1 MEESLIYNAVCDGFD
16 IGIYFAYFPGINH
29 ILTKHKGCFVGRKNS
44 QWYRYWRFSA
54 DSLDGDRCRQLFD
67 ELIEA
72 GESHGVKEE
81 WDVFHDMI
89 HFTMENPDPTAFISE
104 ITGSIYPMQDGG
116 AAVAFSEYHAGVV
129 GVCRSMRGR
138 YFRATKAWCF
148 GDVTP
153 GMLQSNLINTFPF
166 EEYQLE
172 ILPGEYDVLED
183 GMLKPRPKDAVGIMM
198 PNCAQ
203 SSRGVKSAED
213 VDNGVLLAV
222 TAPLQPSSFAGKE
235 LDAILSRYSLYRPY
249 QVDGVK
255 HLLSRTSALLADD
268 MGLGKTRQAVV
279 AGEILLSF
287 GNSSKLKAVVV
298 APASLVLN
306 WKKEIEM
313 VAPQAKVSAFKWA
326 PEASWVVTSYDQ
338 LAALVPHSAEI
349 KVLFTDEAHQLKDP
363 AAVRT
368 RTVFDVAAQVP
379 YRYILTGTPIL
390 NKEAE
395 IHTLLRLAGH
405 PLGQL
410 AVKDFTSQFGGNQEF
425 RRILN
430 ERISEWMLR
439 RTKEVVLNLPG
450 KVRQLVYTTL
460 PTKVMHEYNR
470 IANDSNL
477 TALVKI
483 GKLRMMLERAKIEHV
498 IMDMVGELGGMDK
511 VIVFCEFK
519 SNVNYVADLL
529 EKAGIEVVTLTGDDS
544 PGKRQA
550 AVEAFQEDFEIRGF
564 VGTTLAAGV
573 GITLTAANYVFFAS
587 LPWTSALKN
596 QGEDRAYRN
605 GQKRPV
611 FIKIPLVDDTLDI
624 DLWQMLCFKNGISTD
639 IISAE
644 GEDKAMEAFALQWE
658 SKKKKESDQMRLQF
672 NHTNRRAVQNG
683 IH

>member
-1 MEESLIYNAVCDGFD
+1 MEESLIYNAVCDGYD
-16 IGIYFAYFPGINH
+16 VGIYFHYFPGINH
-29 ILTKHKGCFVGRKNS
+29 ILTRYGGQFVGRKNS
-44 QWYRYWRFSA
+44 PWHRYWRFP
-54 DSLDGDRCRQLFD
+54 LDRLDAGKSRELYD
-67 ELIEA
+67 ELTEA
-72 GESHGVKEE
+72 GAPHGAGEE
-81 WDVFHDMI
+81 WEIFRDMLQ
-89 HFTMENPDPTAFISE
+89 FTLENQDRAAFISE
-104 ITGSIYPMQDGG
+104 ISGCIYPMQDGG
-116 AAVAFSEYHAGVV
+116 AAITFSEYHSGVV

-138 YFRATKAWCF
+138 FFRAMKAWCF
-148 GDVTP
+148 PDVTP
-153 GMLQSNLINTFPF
+153 AMLQNNLMTAFPF
-166 EEYQLE
+166 EGHQIE
-172 ILPGEYDVLED
+172 IMPGQYDVLED
-183 GMLKPRPKDAVGIMM
+183 GMLKPRPKDAVGLVME
-198 PNCAQ
+198 NCAQ
-203 SSRGVKSAED
+203 VSRGTKSAED

-222 TAPLQPSSFAGKE
+222 TTPLQPTSFAGKD
-235 LDAILSRYSLYRPY
+235 LGAILSRYSLYRPY
-249 QVDGVK
+249 QVDGVT

-279 AGEILLSF
+279 AGEILLSY
-287 GNSSKLKAVVV
+287 GNHAKMKGVVA

-313 VAPQAKVSAFKWA
+313 VAPEAKVSAFKWDD
-326 PEASWVVTSYDQ
+326 EARWVVTSYDQ
-338 LAALVPHSAEI
+338 LAGLVQYSDRI

-368 RTVFDVAAQVP
+368 RTVFDVAAKVP

-410 AVKDFTSQFGGNQEF
+410 AVKDFTQKFGGNQEF
-425 RRILN
+425 RRMLN

-460 PTKVMHEYNR
+460 PPEVMREYER
-470 IANDSNL
+470 IDNDCNL
-477 TALVKI
+477 TALMKI
-483 GKLRMMLERAKIEHV
+483 GKLRMMLERAKIEHI
-498 IMDMVGELGGMDK
+498 IMDMVGELGGSDK

-519 SNVNYVADLL
+519 SNVNFVADLL
-529 EKAGIEVVTLTGDDS
+529 EQHGIEVVTLTGDDS
-544 PGKRQA
+544 PRKRQA
-550 AVEAFQEDFEIRGF
+550 AVDAFQEEDDIRGF

-605 GQKRPV
+605 GQKRTV
-611 FIKIPLVDDTLDI
+611 FIKIPLVDNTLDI

-658 SKKKKESDQMRLQF
+658 SKKKKTSDQLRLQF
-672 NHTNRRAVQNG
+672 NNPQRRAANV
-683 IH
+683 H

>member
-1 MEESLIYNAVCDGFD
+1 MEESLIYNAICDGYDFA
-16 IGIYFAYFPGINH
+16 IYFHYFPGINH
-29 ILTKHKGCFVGRKNS
+29 ILQRYGGQFVGRKSS
-44 QWYRYWRFSA
+44 QWYRYWRFSV
-54 DSLDGDRCRQLFD
+54 DRLDAGKGRELFD
-67 ELIEA
+67 DLVTEGA
-72 GESHGVKEE
+72 PHGATEVWE
-81 WDVFHDMI
+81 VFSDMLQ
-89 HFTMENPDPTAFISE
+89 FTLENQDPTAFISE
-104 ITGSIYPMQDGG
+104 LSGCIYPMKDGG
-116 AAVAFSEYHAGVV
+116 AAVTFSEYHSGVV
-129 GVCRSMRGR
+129 GVCRSMHGR
-138 YFRATKAWCF
+138 FFRAMKAWCF
-148 GDVTP
+148 NDVTP
-153 GMLQSNLINTFPF
+153 AMLQNNLMTAFPF
-166 EEYQLE
+166 EGYQIE
-172 ILPGEYDVLED
+172 IMPGEYDVLED
-183 GMLKPRPKDAVGIMM
+183 GMLKPRPKDAVGLVME
-198 PNCAQ
+198 NCAQ
-203 SSRGVKSAED
+203 SPRGGNTAED
-213 VDNGVLLAV
+213 LDQGVLLAV
-222 TAPLQPSSFAGKE
+222 TTPLKPTSFAGKD
-235 LDAILSRYSLYRPY
+235 LTSILSRYSLYRPF
-249 QVDGVK
+249 QADGVV

-279 AGEILLSF
+279 AGEILLSY
-287 GNSSKLKAVVV
+287 GNPSKMKGVVA

-313 VAPQAKVSAFKWA
+313 VAPEAKVSTFKWD
-326 PEASWVVTSYDQ
+326 PEARWVVTSYDQ
-338 LAALVPHSAEI
+338 LAALVQYSDQI

-363 AAVRT
+363 AAART
-368 RTVFDVAAQVP
+368 RTVFDAAAKVP

-410 AVKDFTSQFGGNQEF
+410 AVKDFSQQFGGNQEF

-460 PTKVMHEYNR
+460 PPKVMAEYDR

-498 IMDMVGELGGMDK
+498 IMDMVGELGGADK

-519 SNVNYVADLL
+519 ANVNYVADLL
-529 EKAGIEVVTLTGDDS
+529 EQHGIEVVTLTGNDS

-550 AVEAFQEDFEIRGF
+550 AVDAFQEDDDIRGF

-587 LPWTSALKN
+587 LPWTAALKN

-605 GQKRPV
+605 GQKRTV
-611 FIKIPLVDDTLDI
+611 FIKIPLVDDTIDI
-624 DLWQMLCFKNGISTD
+624 DLWQMLCFKHCIATD
-639 IISAE
+639 IITSE
-644 GEDKAMEAFALQWE
+644 GEDKAMEAFVVQWE
-658 SKKKKESDQMRLQF
+658 NKRKKTNEQIGF
-672 NHTNRRAVQNG
+672 NFNQPRRAHGV
-683 IH
+683 H